1 MFDFL
6 DHLMGK
12 SSKFSGVQMHIGHF
26 LSHVNERIQRCNPK
40 ANGFFSDPSCRMF
53 LQSGLAARLQA
64 LPNFVREPCCS
75 LRYLGGD
82 GTAIGVPIMNLG
94 GIKPVWDPPL
104 GRRSALK
111 KWGRLD
117 RCALGNNCNN
127 PSEARACREFIE
139 KVTSPS
145 ITVDTRLDIRSE
157 LDSVSE
163 SLPNGILG
171 LLEYWLGLSP
181 LNLKWDPLRRLLRA
195 CAYQDS
201 LCGIV
206 SLRMIP
212 SIKRITQLA
221 CKSPPFGTDSEIK
234 EWDSLTDIISRQGLG
249 PYIAMTLRTSREEY
263 FKSNQTGQGALVA
276 ISSFLQYVGTVCV

>member
-6 DHLMGK
+6 DHLMGR

-40 ANGFFSDPSCRMF
+40 ANGFFSDHSCRMF

-104 GRRSALK
+104 GRRRAQK

-117 RCALGNNCNN
+117 RCAVGNNCNN
-127 PSEARACREFIE
+127 SSEAREFIE

-145 ITVDTRLDIRSE
+145 ITVETRLDIRSQ
-157 LDSVSE
+157 LDSVSD

-181 LNLKWDPLRRLLRA
+181 QNRKWDPLRRLLRA
-195 CAYQDS
+195 CAYEDS
-201 LCGIV
+201 VCGIIP
-206 SLRMIP
+206 LRMIP
-212 SIKRITQLA
+212 SIKRIIQLA
-221 CKSPPFGTDSEIK
+221 CKSPPFGDDEIK
-234 EWDSLTDIISRQGLG
+234 EWDSLTNMISRQGLG
-249 PYIAMTLRTSREEY
+249 PYIAMALSTSREEY
-263 FKSNQTGQGALVA
+263 FKNNQTGQGALVA
-276 ISSFLQYVGTVCV
+276 ISSFLQYVGTVSV